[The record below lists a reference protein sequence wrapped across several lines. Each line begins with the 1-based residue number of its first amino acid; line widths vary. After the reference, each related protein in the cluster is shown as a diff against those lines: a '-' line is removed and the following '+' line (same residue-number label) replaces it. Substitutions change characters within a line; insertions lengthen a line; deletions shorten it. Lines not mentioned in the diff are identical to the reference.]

1 MENLNCFS
9 MKSAKEIEKWLK
21 RRWWYEKFKENVE
34 NMNRGGKAS
43 AEILG
48 GHYGDATVTGAFCWE
63 FTPEGFHWW
72 YRRNMQFLRWYL
84 SNEPTIPKEE
94 EVVISIGMFAGGM
107 AFTTMIHH
115 IAGGNW
121 ALAAANAAC
130 FVWLLFFSIKAINGR

>member
-1 MENLNCFS
+1 
-9 MKSAKEIEKWLK
+9 MKTPEQIRAWLK
-21 RRWWYEKFKENVE
+21 AREWWPQFVKNTVAFDYRTAEVLSGD
-34 NMNRGGKAS
+34 RG
-43 AEILG
+43 E
-48 GHYGDATVTGAFCWE
+48 DTVLDAFCWE
-63 FTPEGFHWW
+63 FTSEGFHYW
-72 YRRNMQFLRWYL
+72 YRRNTQFLRWYL

-130 FVWLLFFSIKAINGR
+130 FVWLLFFSIKTINGR